1 MRPRSRARGRTDGF
15 TLVEV
20 LVALAIVVV
29 GITALL
35 SALTSAADTTA
46 YLRDKTQ
53 AEWIGLNQLAA
64 TRLALARPTPGKT
77 RASVDYA
84 GRKWVWSQ
92 QIVPLSF
99 PGALRIDVQVAL
111 APPGAANLADTS
123 AELPWII
130 TVSAIV
136 GDAVALPNGIPVD
149 WTGANQYYSTSD
161 PLRKPT
167 GAGAGT
173 PGATPGPLTPGA
185 R

>member
-1 MRPRSRARGRTDGF
+1 MRPGSSARAPAAGF

-35 SALTSAADTTA
+35 SAITSAADTTA

-64 TRLALARPTPGKT
+64 ARLALARPTPGKT

-92 QIVPLSF
+92 QVVPLSF

-111 APPGAANLADTS
+111 APPGSTKLADTS
-123 AELPWII
+123 TELPWII

-136 GDAVALPNGIPVD
+136 GDALAPPNGIPFD
-149 WTGANQYYSTSD
+149 WTGGNVYYQND
-161 PLRKPT
+161 PLLKPS
-167 GAGAGT
+167 GAGATT
-173 PGATPGPLTPGA
+173 PGTTPVPLAPGA
-185 R
+185 S